1 MSQQR
6 IGDGPRDW
14 RRRRGRDR
22 QADAGDG
29 GGSGDRPEALEEQS
43 RTLFSFI
50 EPAFDL
56 IAVFYAPI
64 LIAGVVGL
72 IVGAVL
78 LAFIGS
84 LKLYGGIV
92 IGIGAVLILLVGLS
106 YFSQVLAAFF
116 SRTGRYGVNTV
127 IMTAAFF
134 GLVALVNYVAFE
146 NHVRSDTTAT
156 NQFSLA
162 QRSRDLLDGLDRPIS
177 VTAYYPDQ
185 IPSIEML
192 TRQGKVETTLSE
204 FARRSGVCTAKLSSS
219 SSRASFALTVS
230 SSTGVRPTTI
240 SGVTM

>member
-14 RRRRGRDR
+14 RRRRGRGR
-22 QADAGDG
+22 QDDAGDG
-29 GGSGDRPEALEEQS
+29 SRPNDQPAPLEEQS

-50 EPAFDL
+50 EPVFDL

-92 IGIGAVLILLVGLS
+92 LGIGAVLVLLVGIS

-116 SRTGRYGVNTV
+116 SRTGRYGINTV

-134 GLVALVNYVAFE
+134 GLVALANYVAFE
-146 NHVRSDTTAT
+146 NHVRVDTTAT

-162 QRSRDLLDGLDRPIS
+162 HRTRDLLDALDRPIS
-177 VTAYYPDQ
+177 VIAYYPDEV
-185 IPSIEML
+185 IDIDML
-192 TRQGKVETTLSE
+192 TRRGRL
-204 FARRSGVCTAKLSSS
+204 RR
-219 SSRASFALTVS
+219 R
-230 SSTGVRPTTI
+230 
-240 SGVTM
+240 